1 PSLKRPRMGPLEKVP
16 LDKAHRFGYSM
27 VDESIRRPARGQTAP
42 DVIEFVPKQELE
54 RAQREIEKQQREI
67 ERLQQ
72 EIQRL
77 RKELEAALRASKRQA
92 APHSRGE
99 PKADPQRPGRKSGSH
114 YGQQACR
121 PVPSRI

>member
-1 PSLKRPRMGPLEKVP
+1 MRASG
-16 LDKAHRFGYSM
+16 
-27 VDESIRRPARGQTAP
+27 GQQGGKQQP

-114 YGQQACR
+114 SGQQACR
-121 PVPSRI
+121 PVPSRIDDLQGVNGPNDSLW